1 MSIDRG
7 LKYRKVLSNAI
18 KTELWYSLDDL
29 SKETRISKSK
39 LLDEAIT
46 DLLIK
51 HGRKDL
57 IDNQKTTPK

>member
-18 KTELWYSLDDL
+18 KTELWHSLDDL